1 MSSRLL
7 SPAIVWATI
16 TSFIVLLIQNVS
28 PIVSG
33 DPSGY
38 YSFVFDRALEGEVFG
53 VNSDW
58 IYPIAAQ
65 LPILVAGFIG
75 QAFGSY
81 LLGWTILVV
90 TLNFIIILL
99 IYRKYN
105 FSHLNMAYFSILLVA
120 TSAIFYYRLD
130 IIAIFLSV
138 IALIIY
144 DKKKNLAY
152 LLLVLGTLI
161 KIWPIAIIFGI
172 WLLSMSKVKDA
183 ISVAA
188 YAVIIMSPALLIGG
202 FSTAFHFVSKQSN
215 RGVQMES
222 LFALPS
228 LLKGEKAYYNQETFT
243 YEVPLSGLEFMS
255 SLSNLILI
263 GTLIA
268 IISFGIIKFWKNPA
282 TLNQAFLLGSMII
295 IAFVLFNKVGS
306 AQFAGWVLLV
316 VFIMRVFLKDYY
328 SKYYVIFGALF
339 VVASGMLVPYLY
351 GQLINGEA
359 ISIIFLAIKHMSLII
374 MLGIMSYAL
383 IVSKNKQD
391 LAEKIN

>member
-7 SPAIVWATI
+7 SPAIVWATL
-16 TSFIVLLIQNVS
+16 TNLIIMLSQRVS
-28 PIVSG
+28 PIVTG
-33 DPSGY
+33 DPAGY
-38 YSFVFDRALEGEVFG
+38 YSFVFNKALEGEILG
-53 VNSDW
+53 INSDW
-58 IYPIAAQ
+58 VYPVAAQ
-65 LPILVAGFIG
+65 IPIFTAGLIG
-75 QAFGSY
+75 QLLGSY
-81 LLGWTILVV
+81 LLGWSLLVLLLNTAIIFILSKKFN
-90 TLNFIIILL
+90 L
-99 IYRKYN
+99 
-105 FSHLNMAYFSILLVA
+105 SHLNMAYASLLLIA
-120 TSAIFYYRLD
+120 ISSIFYYRLD
-130 IIAIFLSV
+130 IIAIFLSL
-138 IALIIY
+138 IAIMVY
-144 DKKKNLAY
+144 TKQKNLAY
-152 LLLVLGTLI
+152 LLLVVGTLI
-161 KIWPIAIIFGI
+161 KIWPIAIIFAI
-172 WLLSMSKVKDA
+172 WLMSKNKIRDIVN
-183 ISVAA
+183 VASFT
-188 YAVIIMSPALLIGG
+188 VLVMSPALIIGG
-202 FSTAFHFVSKQSN
+202 LSTALSFVSTQNS

-255 SLSNLILI
+255 SLSNLMLI

-339 VVASGMLVPYLY
+339 VIASGMLVPYLY

-383 IVSKNKQD
+383 IVPKNKQD